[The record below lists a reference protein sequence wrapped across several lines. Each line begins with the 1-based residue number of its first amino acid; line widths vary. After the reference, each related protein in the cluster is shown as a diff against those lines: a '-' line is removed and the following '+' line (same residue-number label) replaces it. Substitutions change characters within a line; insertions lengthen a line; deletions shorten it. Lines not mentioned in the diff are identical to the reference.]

1 MRTWIRRRDA
11 YDAAREAGLDAPGLP
26 MSGICGLWIP
36 GSPEDLSGPVAS
48 MTRGLGREGRTE
60 TRVLEGSVALG
71 VHHIPGFQ
79 GGLLERRLGNRVL
92 AIAFHGNLYED
103 AFSSEG
109 GALETLLDRYTR
121 SGLDFLRGLQG
132 EFAIAIWDS
141 RDGAL
146 VLATDRFRVQP
157 LLYGGDARGFAFA
170 SRMRA
175 LDAAPVPAQR
185 TLHPPAIMD
194 VVASSYIPTPETIY
208 QEIRKL
214 PPGHV
219 LTRSRDGFTTRA
231 YWDIDFRAPSPAS
244 EAALA
249 GEVRGAFREGIARRF
264 ARDGGAD
271 RVGAFLSGGVD
282 SSTVS
287 GVLTQV
293 AGRPIHT
300 FSIGFGEERY
310 NEMSYARIAARR
322 FGAEHHEYFVS
333 PRDTVEALPLVIE
346 EFDEPFG
353 NASAV
358 PTYFCAKLAREHG
371 VDFLYAGDGGDELFG
386 GNERY
391 AFDRVFDYYHRVP
404 SFLRDTILRPGV
416 ETLARAMPNPFFTRA
431 RNYVVKACL
440 PPVARMTAYTFLNV
454 VPIAEVADPAFL
466 RSLNGYDAARAM
478 ERHYANALATTDL
491 DRQLY
496 LDLKLAIGDNDLY
509 KVTRMTER
517 AGVAVRYPFLD
528 GGLAE
533 AAARVPAALK
543 MRGRKLRVFF
553 KRAYRDLLPP
563 EVTAKTKH
571 GFGLPIA
578 IWLRTDP
585 TLNAMMHD
593 LVLAPR
599 SLARG
604 FFRKETLERLVAE
617 HRVEEEPF
625 YGTVLWNLM
634 VLELWQ
640 RRFRDGSGG

>member
-1 MRTWIRRRDA
+1 
-11 YDAAREAGLDAPGLP
+11 
-26 MSGICGLWIP
+26 
-36 GSPEDLSGPVAS
+36 
-48 MTRGLGREGRTE
+48 MTRALGRNGRPE
-60 TRVLEGSVALG
+60 TRVFGGSVALG

-79 GGLLERRLGNRVL
+79 GGLLERRQGDRTLG
-92 AIAFHGNLYED
+92 IAFHGNLYEE
-103 AFSSEG
+103 ALSSEA
-109 GALETLLDRYTR
+109 GALEALLDRYDR
-121 SGLDFLRGLQG
+121 SGTDFPRGLRG

-141 RDGAL
+141 RDEAL
-146 VLATDRFRVQP
+146 LLATDRFRVHP

-175 LDAAPVPAQR
+175 LDSAPAPAER
-185 TLHPPAIMD
+185 TIHPPAIMD
-194 VVASSYIPTPETIY
+194 VVASSYVPTPETIY
-208 QEIRKL
+208 REIRKL

-219 LTRSRDGFTTRA
+219 LTYSQGKVTTRP
-231 YWDIDFRAPSPAS
+231 YWDIDFRKPSAAP

-249 GEVRGAFREGIARRF
+249 GEVRDAFREAIECRFRR
-264 ARDGGAD
+264 DAD
-271 RVGAFLSGGVD
+271 TDRIGAFLSGGVD

-293 AGRPIHT
+293 AGRPIRT
-300 FSIGFGEERY
+300 FSIGFGEARY

-333 PRDTVEALPLVIE
+333 PRDTVDALPLVVE

-358 PTYFCAKLAREHG
+358 PTYFCAKMAREHG

-404 SFLRDTILRPGV
+404 GWLRETLLRPGI
-416 ETLARAMPNPFFTRA
+416 ETLARAMPNPLFTRA
-431 RNYVVKACL
+431 RNYVAKACL
-440 PPVARMTAYTFLNV
+440 PPVARMTAYSFLNV

-466 RSLNGYDAARAM
+466 RSLSGYDPARAM
-478 ERHYANALATTDL
+478 ERHYENALGTTDL

-509 KVTRMTER
+509 KVSRMTER

-528 GGLAE
+528 GGLAD

-585 TLNAMMHD
+585 ALNAMMHD
-593 LVLAPR
+593 LVLGPR

-604 FFRKETLERLVAE
+604 YFRKEALERLVAE
-617 HRVEEEPF
+617 HRVEQEPF

-640 RRFRDGSGG
+640 RRYRDGSRA

>member
-1 MRTWIRRRDA
+1 
-11 YDAAREAGLDAPGLP
+11 
-26 MSGICGLWIP
+26 MSGLCGLWSRGNEP
-36 GSPEDLSGPVAS
+36 DLAGTIES
-48 MTRGLGREGRTE
+48 MARGLGPDGRSE
-60 TRVLEGSVALG
+60 TLVLGDSLALG
-71 VHHIPGFQ
+71 VHHVPGFQ
-79 GGLLERRLGNRVL
+79 GGLLERRRGDRTL

-103 AFSSEG
+103 TLSSDT
-109 GALETLLDRYTR
+109 GALEALLDRFER
-121 SGLDFLRGLQG
+121 SGIDFLRELQG

-141 RDGAL
+141 RGQTL
-146 VLATDRFRVQP
+146 SLATDRFRVHP

-170 SRMRA
+170 SRMRG
-175 LDAAPVPAQR
+175 LDRAPAPGQR

-219 LTRSRDGFTTRA
+219 LTRSQSRITTRP
-231 YWDIDFRAPSPAS
+231 YWDIDFREPSGAS
-244 EAALA
+244 ENALA
-249 GEVRGAFREGIARRF
+249 GEVREAFREAIARRF
-264 ARDGGAD
+264 RRDGGSD
-271 RVGAFLSGGVD
+271 RIGAFLSGGVD
-282 SSTVS
+282 SSTVT

-293 AGRPIHT
+293 AGRPVHT

-333 PRDTVEALPLVIE
+333 PRDTVEALPLVVE

-353 NASAV
+353 NASAI
-358 PTYFCAKLAREHG
+358 PTYFCARLAREHG
-371 VDFLYAGDGGDELFG
+371 VEFLYAGDGGDELFG

-404 SFLRDTILRPGV
+404 PFLRDAVLRPGV
-416 ETLARAMPNPFFTRA
+416 ETLARAIPHPLFTRA
-431 RNYVVKACL
+431 RNYVAKACL

-466 RSLNGYDAARAM
+466 RSLNGYDSARAM
-478 ERHYANALATTDL
+478 EQHYANALGTTDL

-509 KVTRMTER
+509 KVSRMTER

-585 TLNAMMHD
+585 ELNAMMHD

-604 FFRKETLERLVAE
+604 FFRKEALERLVAD

-640 RRFRDGSGG
+640 RRFRDGSRA

>member
-1 MRTWIRRRDA
+1 
-11 YDAAREAGLDAPGLP
+11 
-26 MSGICGLWIP
+26 MSGLCGLWSRGNEP
-36 GSPEDLSGPVAS
+36 DLAGTIEL
-48 MTRGLGREGRTE
+48 MTRGLGPDGRSE
-60 TRVLEGSVALG
+60 TLVLGDSLALG
-71 VHHIPGFQ
+71 VHHVPGFQ
-79 GGLLERRLGNRVL
+79 GGLLERRRGDRTL

-103 AFSSEG
+103 TLPSDT
-109 GALETLLDRYTR
+109 GALEALLDHFER
-121 SGLDFLRGLQG
+121 SGIDFLRELQG

-141 RDGAL
+141 RGQTRS
-146 VLATDRFRVQP
+146 LATDRFRVHP

-175 LDAAPVPAQR
+175 LDRAPAPEQR

-219 LTRSRDGFTTRA
+219 LTRSQSRITTRP
-231 YWDIDFRAPSPAS
+231 YWDIDFREPSGAS
-244 EAALA
+244 ENALA
-249 GEVRGAFREGIARRF
+249 GEVREAFREAIARRF
-264 ARDGGAD
+264 RRDGGSD
-271 RVGAFLSGGVD
+271 RIGAFLSGGVD
-282 SSTVS
+282 SSTVT

-293 AGRPIHT
+293 AGRPVHT

-333 PRDTVEALPLVIE
+333 PRDTVEALPLVVE

-353 NASAV
+353 NASAI
-358 PTYFCAKLAREHG
+358 PTYFCARLAREHG
-371 VDFLYAGDGGDELFG
+371 VEFLYAGDGGDELFG

-404 SFLRDTILRPGV
+404 PFLRDAVLRPGV
-416 ETLARAMPNPFFTRA
+416 ETLARAIPHPLFTRA
-431 RNYVVKACL
+431 RNYVAKACL

-466 RSLNGYDAARAM
+466 RSLNGYDSARAM
-478 ERHYANALATTDL
+478 EQHYANALGTTDL

-509 KVTRMTER
+509 KVSRMTER

-585 TLNAMMHD
+585 ELNAMMHD

-604 FFRKETLERLVAE
+604 FFRKEALERLVAD

-640 RRFRDGSGG
+640 RRFRDGSRA

>member
-1 MRTWIRRRDA
+1 
-11 YDAAREAGLDAPGLP
+11 
-26 MSGICGLWIP
+26 MSGLCGLWSRGNEP
-36 GSPEDLSGPVAS
+36 DLAGTIES
-48 MTRGLGREGRTE
+48 MARGLGPDGRSE
-60 TRVLEGSVALG
+60 TLVLGDSLAFG
-71 VHHIPGFQ
+71 VHHVPGFQ
-79 GGLLERRLGNRVL
+79 GGLLERRRGDRTL

-103 AFSSEG
+103 TLSSDT
-109 GALETLLDRYTR
+109 GALEAMLDRFEH
-121 SGLDFLRGLQG
+121 SGIDFLRELQG

-141 RDGAL
+141 RGQTL
-146 VLATDRFRVQP
+146 SLATDRFRVHP

-170 SRMRA
+170 SRMRG
-175 LDAAPVPAQR
+175 LDRAPAPGQR

-219 LTRSRDGFTTRA
+219 LTRSQSRITTRP
-231 YWDIDFRAPSPAS
+231 YWDIDFREPSGAS
-244 EAALA
+244 ENALA
-249 GEVRGAFREGIARRF
+249 GEVREAFREAIARRF
-264 ARDGGAD
+264 RRDGGSD
-271 RVGAFLSGGVD
+271 RIGAFLSGGVD
-282 SSTVS
+282 SSTVT

-293 AGRPIHT
+293 AGRPVHT

-333 PRDTVEALPLVIE
+333 PRDTVEALPLVVE

-353 NASAV
+353 NASAI
-358 PTYFCAKLAREHG
+358 PTYFCAKMAREQG
-371 VDFLYAGDGGDELFG
+371 VEFLYAGDGGDELFG

-404 SFLRDTILRPGV
+404 PFLRDAVLRPGV
-416 ETLARAMPNPFFTRA
+416 ETLARAIPHPLFTRA
-431 RNYVVKACL
+431 RNYVAKAYL

-466 RSLNGYDAARAM
+466 RSLNGYDSARAM
-478 ERHYANALATTDL
+478 ERHYTNALGTTDL

-509 KVTRMTER
+509 KVSRMTER

-585 TLNAMMHD
+585 ELNAMMHD

-604 FFRKETLERLVAE
+604 FFRKEALERLVAD

-640 RRFRDGSGG
+640 RRFRDGSRA

>member
-1 MRTWIRRRDA
+1 
-11 YDAAREAGLDAPGLP
+11 
-26 MSGICGLWIP
+26 MSGLCGLWIP
-36 GSPEDLSGPVAS
+36 GAGPTLPGSIES
-48 MTRGLGREGRTE
+48 MTRALGGSGRAE
-60 TRVLEGSVALG
+60 TRVLGDSVALG
-71 VHHIPGFQ
+71 VQRIPGFQ
-79 GGLLERRLGNRVL
+79 GGLLERSQGDRTL
-92 AIAFHGNLYED
+92 AIAFHGNLYEE
-103 AFSSEG
+103 ALSSEG

-132 EFAIAIWDS
+132 EFAMALWDS
-141 RDGAL
+141 RDRAL
-146 VLATDRFRVQP
+146 MLATDRFRVHP
-157 LLYGGDARGFAFA
+157 LLYGGDTRGFAFA

-175 LDAAPVPAQR
+175 LDRSPVPAQR

-219 LTRSRDGFTTRA
+219 LIHARGRITTRA
-231 YWDIDFRAPSPAS
+231 YWDIDFREPSAAS
-244 EAALA
+244 EHTLA
-249 GEVRGAFREGIARRF
+249 GEVRDAFREGIARRLR
-264 ARDGGAD
+264 RDGDSD
-271 RVGAFLSGGVD
+271 RIGAFLSGGVD
-282 SSTVS
+282 SSTVT

-293 AGRPIHT
+293 ANRPIHS
-300 FSIGFGEERY
+300 FSIGFGEARY

-322 FGAEHHEYFVS
+322 FGADHHEYFVT

-371 VDFLYAGDGGDELFG
+371 VEFLYAGDGGDELFG

-404 SFLRDTILRPGV
+404 AVLRDTLLKPGV
-416 ETLARAMPNPFFTRA
+416 ETLARVIPHPLFTRA
-431 RNYVVKACL
+431 RNYVAKACL
-440 PPVARMTAYTFLNV
+440 PPVARMTAYSFLNV
-454 VPIAEVADPAFL
+454 VPIAEVADPGFL
-466 RSLNGYDAARAM
+466 RSLNGYDPARAM
-478 ERHYANALATTDL
+478 ERHYANALGTTDL

-509 KVTRMTER
+509 KVSRMTER

-563 EVTAKTKH
+563 EVATKTKH

-578 IWLRTDP
+578 VWLRTDP

-604 FFRKETLERLVAE
+604 FFRKEALERLVAD

-640 RRFRDGSGG
+640 RRVRDGNKA

>member
-1 MRTWIRRRDA
+1 
-11 YDAAREAGLDAPGLP
+11 
-26 MSGICGLWIP
+26 MSGLCGLWSRGNEP
-36 GSPEDLSGPVAS
+36 DLAGTIES
-48 MTRGLGREGRTE
+48 MARGLGPDGRSE
-60 TRVLEGSVALG
+60 TLVLGDSLAFG
-71 VHHIPGFQ
+71 VRHVPGFQ
-79 GGLLERRLGNRVL
+79 GGLLERRRGDRTL

-103 AFSSEG
+103 TLSSDT
-109 GALETLLDRYTR
+109 GALEALLDRFER
-121 SGLDFLRGLQG
+121 SGIDFLRELQG

-141 RDGAL
+141 RGQTL
-146 VLATDRFRVQP
+146 SLATDRFRVHP

-175 LDAAPVPAQR
+175 LDRAPAPEQR

-219 LTRSRDGFTTRA
+219 LTRSQSRITTRP
-231 YWDIDFRAPSPAS
+231 YWDIDFREPSGAS
-244 EAALA
+244 ENALA
-249 GEVRGAFREGIARRF
+249 AEVREAFREAIARRF
-264 ARDGGAD
+264 RRDGGSG
-271 RVGAFLSGGVD
+271 RIGAFLSGGVD
-282 SSTVS
+282 SSTVT

-293 AGRPIHT
+293 AGRPVHT

-333 PRDTVEALPLVIE
+333 PRDTVEALPLVVE

-353 NASAV
+353 HASAI
-358 PTYFCAKLAREHG
+358 PTYFCAKLARDQG
-371 VDFLYAGDGGDELFG
+371 VEFLYAGDGGDELFG

-404 SFLRDTILRPGV
+404 PFLRDAILRPGI
-416 ETLARAMPNPFFTRA
+416 ETLARAIPHPLFTRA
-431 RNYVVKACL
+431 RNYVAKACL
-440 PPVARMTAYTFLNV
+440 PPVARMTAYTFLKV
-454 VPIAEVADPAFL
+454 VPIAEVAEPAFL
-466 RSLNGYDAARAM
+466 RSLNGYDSARAM
-478 ERHYANALATTDL
+478 ERHYTNALGTTDL

-509 KVTRMTER
+509 KVSRMTER

-585 TLNAMMHD
+585 ELNAMMHD

-604 FFRKETLERLVAE
+604 FFRKEALERLVAD

-640 RRFRDGSGG
+640 RRFRDGSRA

>member
-1 MRTWIRRRDA
+1 
-11 YDAAREAGLDAPGLP
+11 
-26 MSGICGLWIP
+26 MSGVCGLVIR
-36 GSPEDLSGPVAS
+36 GPREGLQGPIEAMS
-48 MTRGLGREGRTE
+48 RALGRDGRPE
-60 TRVLEGSVALG
+60 ARVLDGPVALG
-71 VHHIPGFQ
+71 VHHVPGFQ
-79 GGLLERRLGNRVL
+79 GGLLERRQGDRTL

-103 AFSSEG
+103 APASEAG
-109 GALETLLDRYTR
+109 MLEALLDRYAR
-121 SGLDFLRGLQG
+121 SGAEFLRELHG
-132 EFAIAIWDS
+132 EFAMAIWDS
-141 RDGAL
+141 RDETL
-146 VLATDRFRVQP
+146 LLATDRFRVHP

-175 LDAAPVPAQR
+175 LDVATVPAQR
-185 TLHPPAIMD
+185 TIHPPAIMD
-194 VVASSYIPTPETIY
+194 VVASSYVPTPETIY

-219 LTRSRDGFTTRA
+219 LTYAQGQVTTRP
-231 YWDIDFRAPSPAS
+231 YWDIDFRAPSGAS
-244 EAALA
+244 ETELA
-249 GEVRGAFREGIARRF
+249 GEVRDAFRGGIERRF
-264 ARDGGAD
+264 RRDGGAE

-282 SSTVS
+282 SSTVT
-287 GVLTQV
+287 GVLTDV
-293 AGRPIHT
+293 AGRPIHS
-300 FSIGFGEERY
+300 FSIGFGEARY

-322 FGAEHHEYFVS
+322 FGAKHHEYFVS
-333 PRDTVEALPLVIE
+333 PRDTVEALPLVVE

-358 PTYFCAKLAREHG
+358 PTYYCAKLAREHG

-404 SFLRDTILRPGV
+404 GWIRDTLLRPGV
-416 ETLARAMPNPFFTRA
+416 ETLARALPNPLFTRA
-431 RNYVVKACL
+431 RNYVAKACL
-440 PPVARMTAYTFLNV
+440 PPVARMTAYSFLNV
-454 VPIAEVADPAFL
+454 VPIGEVAEPAFL
-466 RSLNGYDAARAM
+466 RSLNGYDPARAM
-478 ERHYANALATTDL
+478 ERHYANALGTTSL

-509 KVTRMTER
+509 KVNRMTER

-571 GFGLPIA
+571 GFGLPIG

-593 LVLAPR
+593 LVLGSR

-604 FFRKETLERLVAE
+604 YFRKQALERLIEE
-617 HRVEEEPF
+617 HRVGEASF
-625 YGTVLWNLM
+625 FGSVLWNLM

-640 RRFRDGSGG
+640 RRYQDRSRPE